1 MLGMSNHD
9 HLSNIGLHPAY
20 DPDPAVHVPV
30 RVEALQRRISDAR
43 NAVEALQG
51 LTGATVTVTIGRNI
65 GGSDAVPMAD
75 HLWQEFRALTGST
88 LANLLAPDFSA
99 SYDGVGEWDG
109 VKEDS
114 TLFVASG
121 VTSTATSETLRLV
134 LETLARKFGQDAI
147 ALTIGQTELVAS

>member
-20 DPDPAVHVPV
+20 DPDPAVRNPV
-30 RVEALQRRISDAR
+30 IVDALLRRISDAQH
-43 NAVEALQG
+43 AVEVIQGLQG
-51 LTGATVTVTIGRNI
+51 STVSVTIGRNI

-109 VKEDS
+109 APEES

-121 VTSTATSETLRLV
+121 VTSTTTSETLRLV

-147 ALTIGQTELVAS
+147 ALTVGTTELVAS